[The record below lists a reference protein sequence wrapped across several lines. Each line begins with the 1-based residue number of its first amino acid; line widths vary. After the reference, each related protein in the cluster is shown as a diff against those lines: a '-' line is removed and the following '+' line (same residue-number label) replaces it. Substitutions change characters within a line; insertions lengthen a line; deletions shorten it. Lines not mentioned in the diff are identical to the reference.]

1 MSDRPMRQKQS
12 VSQIVLFVH
21 NQTTIVKI
29 ISIASKRWKPI
40 ASQPGAEE
48 AKIDLANCQM
58 LCKIHNR
65 MKGNK

>member
-40 ASQPGAEE
+40 ASQPGAFTCKLE
-48 AKIDLANCQM
+48 M
-58 LCKIHNR
+58 L
-65 MKGNK
+65 

>member
-48 AKIDLANCQM
+48 AKPI
-58 LCKIHNR
+58 
-65 MKGNK
+65 

>member
-29 ISIASKRWKPI
+29 CLTLKNV
-40 ASQPGAEE
+40 E
-48 AKIDLANCQM
+48 
-58 LCKIHNR
+58 
-65 MKGNK
+65 

>member
-40 ASQPGAEE
+40 ASQPGTEE
-48 AKIDLANCQM
+48 AKPIWQIVKCFARYT
-58 LCKIHNR
+58 IE
-65 MKGNK
+65 

>member
-1 MSDRPMRQKQS
+1 MSDRPTRQKQS

-40 ASQPGAEE
+40 TSQPGAEE
-48 AKIDLANCQM
+48 AKPIWQIVKCFARYT
-58 LCKIHNR
+58 IE
-65 MKGNK
+65 

>member
-40 ASQPGAEE
+40 TSQQE
-48 AKIDLANCQM
+48 QRRQ
-58 LCKIHNR
+58 NR
-65 MKGNK
+65 FGKLSNALQDTQ